1 MARVNKATLVWGA
14 ASALAL
20 AAMAGGCQNDKG
32 STATSD
38 SSGGKIISQNQTQH
52 VTPGGTAVQTRTQVR
67 ETPSGEHVRETEMRT
82 REVVT
87 PSSGSTGTGSSTGT
101 GTGTTK

>member
-1 MARVNKATLVWGA
+1 MARVSKATFVLGA

-20 AAMAGGCQNDKG
+20 AALAGCQNDRG
-32 STATSD
+32 SSTSNSD
-38 SSGGKIISQNQTQH
+38 SGGNGRVVSRNQTQD

-67 ETPSGEHVRETEMRT
+67 EMPSGERVRETQMRT

-87 PSSGSTGTGSSTGT
+87 PAGGSGTGT
-101 GTGTTK
+101 GTGTGSGQ